1 MTDGNANSHDA
12 AEERDYGEGHRVEGE
27 GSGDAFEQTV
37 AAAAALF
44 SGVIA
49 AYPGGTF
56 CHSPALPQL
65 RSIKSLL
72 DTRQQGTGQKVM
84 EQLIGLQI
92 FSEI

>member
-12 AEERDYGEGHRVEGE
+12 AEERDYGEEGE

-72 DTRQQGTGQKVM
+72 DTRQQGTGQ
-84 EQLIGLQI
+84 
-92 FSEI
+92 